1 MVPSSGLPQNGYQYY
16 HLSPQ
21 GKEQVKQTKK
31 KKKYIAYFYLVKT
44 IESSMEIRQHPCRR
58 FISVILIESPSIPWG
73 MICSSIVG
81 AGLALIKTHKPE
93 WHIVLLKEFVQGS
106 ELLSYIDKYSV
117 ENQPIWLLYKAK

>member
-1 MVPSSGLPQNGYQYY
+1 MQGTEGWHPAAVGLFWNHNGPKFWSPTEWPSILPPVPTGEGASKAN
-16 HLSPQ
+16 
-21 GKEQVKQTKK
+21 KK
-31 KKKYIAYFYLVKT
+31 RKKKYIAYFYLVKT

-93 WHIVLLKEFVQGS
+93 
-106 ELLSYIDKYSV
+106 
-117 ENQPIWLLYKAK
+117 